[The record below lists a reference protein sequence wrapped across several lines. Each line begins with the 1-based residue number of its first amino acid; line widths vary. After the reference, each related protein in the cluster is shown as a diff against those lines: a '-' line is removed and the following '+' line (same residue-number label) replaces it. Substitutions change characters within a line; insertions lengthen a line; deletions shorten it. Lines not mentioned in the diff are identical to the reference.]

1 MKIQE
6 ILLNIAESLEKELA
20 EKTKLKVVEGLEDK
34 IIKGNTYNA
43 ESIDII
49 AHVVDGINNAKIEWP
64 TIYEENSPSVS
75 DRA

>member
-6 ILLNIAESLEKELA
+6 IILNIAESLEKELA

-34 IIKGNTYNA
+34 IIKGNTESA
-43 ESIDII
+43 ETIDII

-64 TIYEENSPSVS
+64 TIYEEDSHSVS
-75 DRA
+75 DRV